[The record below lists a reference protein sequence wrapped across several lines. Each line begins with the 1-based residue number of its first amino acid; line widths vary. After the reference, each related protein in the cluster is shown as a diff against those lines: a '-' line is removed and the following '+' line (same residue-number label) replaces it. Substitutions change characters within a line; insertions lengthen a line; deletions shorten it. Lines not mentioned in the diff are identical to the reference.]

1 MYLIEIKWTVLQQGF
16 YIMYQITFWRSLNM
30 MVYLYVSLSL
40 LLAVLTGLTLSL
52 AVLQEGSKERDPK
65 STRVYPKVS
74 GLAAWSENCK
84 W

>member
-1 MYLIEIKWTVLQQGF
+1 
-16 YIMYQITFWRSLNM
+16 